1 MAEFVVPL
9 AAGVAPGDCAN
20 SVAVDPSR
28 RTQQAGRVKI
38 GTEFMNRSSG
48 NSKSA
53 PEIPRGEAIVE
64 VEGDRGGRWAY
75 PWEWDGEEADQQA
88 WAD

>member
-1 MAEFVVPL
+1 M
-9 AAGVAPGDCAN
+9 
-20 SVAVDPSR
+20 
-28 RTQQAGRVKI
+28 K
-38 GTEFMNRSSG
+38 RSSG
-48 NSKSA
+48 DRKPA
-53 PEIPRGEAIVE
+53 PEIPRREAIVE